1 MGGRSND
8 TRYRTEIPCLL
19 PFIGG
24 MPDRQEDLESSI
36 KSENLSNPEKTIP
49 QILQT
54 VDETDD
60 WKVMTSIG
68 KDFIEDYSYRP
79 RSGIVNWSS
88 GDNRAN
94 QNVDIE
100 FIDDPIAGVSVKNSI
115 DAPNLKQLGKQK
127 HLGFKKG
134 EDVFGLSPHYRDL
147 YRHTVD
153 KLFEQGH
160 FKSKDE
166 PYEAEVIDT
175 RSGEKILITSN
186 SRRERTF
193 TKDELK
199 DWPGSTWR
207 KVVGRFAKEIL
218 SGTDDVFESI
228 ARDLGKDLCP
238 ILRPNV
244 EALIKETRQELVG
257 CLDKPY
263 HFYCVKGRELFLVP
277 SKNDDRWNNLS
288 IDINS
293 ESKRFGSGIKFRCD
307 VSVGDSTSST
317 TIDIWLR
324 SNSGLFTNCM
334 IGVQNLKHKERLWER
349 IN

>member
-24 MPDRQEDLESSI
+24 MPDSREDLESLI
-36 KSENLSNPEKTIP
+36 KSDNLSTPEKTIP
-49 QILQT
+49 QILQI

-60 WKVMTSIG
+60 WIGMTSIG
-68 KDFIEDYSYRP
+68 KDFIEDYTYRP
-79 RSGIVNWSS
+79 QSGIVHWSP
-88 GDNRAN
+88 GDNQAT

-100 FIDDPIAGVSVKNSI
+100 FIDDTLAGVSVKDSI
-115 DAPNLKQLGKQK
+115 DAPNLKQLGKK
-127 HLGFKKG
+127 HLGFKKD

-153 KLFEQGH
+153 KLFEKRH
-160 FKSKDE
+160 FKSKKG

-186 SRRERTF
+186 GRREKTF

-199 DWPGSTWR
+199 AWPGSTWR
-207 KVVGRFAKEIL
+207 KVIGKFAKEVL
-218 SGTDDVFESI
+218 DGTDDMFESI
-228 ARDLGKDLCP
+228 AGDLGKDLCS

-244 EALIKETRQELVG
+244 ETLIKESRQRLVG

-307 VSVGDSTSST
+307 VSVGDSTAST
-317 TIDIWLR
+317 TLDIWLR

-334 IGVQNLKHKERLWER
+334 VGVQNLKHKERLWER